1 MKLIKEFIEYFKL
14 GFKIIFTN
22 QKFYM
27 IISVISL
34 VLISI
39 VVYRAISLRNEVD
52 SIEKDIEEKLETTVE
67 INYPDYKITSKEGAA
82 YIVECLK
89 APLTNE
95 QLTDKLKNISK
106 DLENIFNDSNYNFAF
121 KYKDLYTGF
130 TLSYNSS
137 QPIYGASTIK
147 APEAIYIYEEAEKGN
162 INLNDTL
169 TYTSNYYNTG
179 TGILKNTS
187 FNVNYTIR
195 QLVEYSIIYS
205 DNAAHLM
212 LNNKYKT
219 NNMYN
224 YWSNL
229 GTTAIFKHNTA
240 WGNISADD
248 ATIYMEELYN
258 YYTSKNQ
265 YKEELLSYFD
275 KAWKIISTPNNNIRI
290 ANKTG
295 WSKASLHDT
304 ALIFDKNPYT
314 LSILTNRGYTEY
326 QSFFNKVSTL
336 IYNFHQEYWNQKTN
350 ICNISN
356 R

>member
-1 MKLIKEFIEYFKL
+1 MKLLKEFLEYFKI

-39 VVYRAISLRNEVD
+39 VVYRAVSLRIEVNN
-52 SIEKDIEEKLETTVE
+52 IEKNLEEKIETVIE
-67 INYPDYKITSKEGAA
+67 IEYPDYNITSKEGAV
-82 YIVECLK
+82 YISQCLK

-95 QLTDKLKNISK
+95 ELNNNLKSISSE
-106 DLENIFNDSNYNFAF
+106 LERLFNQSNYNFAF

-137 QPIYGASTIK
+137 QPIYAASTIK
-147 APEAIYIYEEAEKGN
+147 APEAIYIYKEAEKGN
-162 INLNDTL
+162 INLNDEL

-179 TGILKNTS
+179 TGILKNKK
-187 FNVNYTIR
+187 FNVNYPVKE
-195 QLVEYSIIYS
+195 LVKYSIIYS

-212 LNNKYKT
+212 LNNKYSRE
-219 NNMYN
+219 NMYN
-224 YWSNL
+224 YWTNL
-229 GTTAIFKHNTA
+229 GTTAIFKKNTP
-240 WGNISADD
+240 WGNITADD

-258 YYTSKNQ
+258 YYMNQNQ
-265 YKEELLSYFD
+265 YSEELLSYFD

-290 ANKTG
+290 ANKSG
-295 WSKASLHDT
+295 WSKHSLHDT

-326 QSFFNKVSTL
+326 QGFFNRVSTL
-336 IYNFHQEYWNQKTN
+336 IYNFHEEYWNQKYN
-350 ICNISN
+350 VCYLSN
-356 R
+356 